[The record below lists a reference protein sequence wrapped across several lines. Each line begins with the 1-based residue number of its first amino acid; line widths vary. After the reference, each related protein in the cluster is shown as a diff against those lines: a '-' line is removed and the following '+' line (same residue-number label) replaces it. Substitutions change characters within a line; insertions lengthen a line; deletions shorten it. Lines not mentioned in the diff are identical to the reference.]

1 MRKMFLPLLLVLL
14 PLNAAIKVGL
24 RSVETTLTDEDR
36 ELIKTEL
43 NNFRAG
49 RGSSNMHC
57 LTEWSTELEESA
69 ANATAECTS
78 EPYKIQQGT
87 AAIYVA
93 NENNDL
99 KEIIAELAQ
108 MAAKYNYAYN
118 KCTQDDDSP
127 CENYKQFVW
136 WEGGKFGCKMT
147 TCKTPPSYVAT
158 LLTCAFEKAIN
169 PDAGQPFATG
179 TQCTF
184 CSSGTTCANKL
195 CCDGPIP
202 SPVENSCGE
211 KPTNLIPLYRLV
223 HTTRNDTMLTTSEER
238 RIELI
243 GKSYADKGIFGYI
256 AKDMDATACPY
267 LKPLI
272 ALKRKAAELYVYVAA
287 EEFKIEYEANS
298 YEVANVLGYVVPSE
312 GQCAASLKAYQF
324 RRSTLNQYYYT
335 VDSVDAAEI
344 LEKKGTFVV
353 YSLVHTPFVLWHQ
366 P

>member
-1 MRKMFLPLLLVLL
+1 MSINEIGSMRKMFLPLLLVLL

-179 TQCTF
+179 TQ
-184 CSSGTTCANKL
+184 NYL
-195 CCDGPIP
+195 CKQAMLRWTHPF
-202 SPVENSCGE
+202 SRR
-211 KPTNLIPLYRLV
+211 KFLRRKAKLV